1 MKTEH
6 TPAPWTLVAGRA
18 FHTSGGNFYL
28 AYGVDHV
35 TGSPMFKN
43 FCELDANAR
52 LISAAPDMLSAL
64 RRAKDWMGVEGD
76 YGKDKW
82 EEHDQNVYDLTME
95 AINAAI
101 TKATQP

>member
-35 TGSPMFKN
+35 TGSPMFKD

-52 LISAAPDMLSAL
+52 LISAAPDMLYAL
-64 RRAKDWMGVEGD
+64 RKAKNWIDGD
-76 YGKDKW
+76 ASMDMDD
-82 EEHDQNVYDLTME
+82 HDHAIYNETME

-101 TKATQP
+101 DLATKGKQ